1 MLLNDYNREGLG
13 IEVDFSLP
21 AVRVVRSLNQIVELL
36 GKPQNIRVDNV
47 LYAELLADLASG
59 YYLIEVSRHV
69 QSVAQFGCLV
79 NDRLSH
85 SKHRVGFC
93 GSHRP

>member
-47 LYAELLADLASG
+47 LYAELLAGLASG
-59 YYLIEVSRHV
+59 HYRIEVSRHV
-69 QSVAQFGCLV
+69 QSMAQFGCLV

-85 SKHRVGFC
+85 HKHRVGFC

>member
-59 YYLIEVSRHV
+59 
-69 QSVAQFGCLV
+69 
-79 NDRLSH
+79 
-85 SKHRVGFC
+85 
-93 GSHRP
+93 P

>member
-59 YYLIEVSRHV
+59 YYRIEVSQHV
-69 QSVAQFGCLV
+69 QNMALFGFLV

-85 SKHRVGFC
+85 HKHRVRFC

>member
-59 YYLIEVSRHV
+59 PCGIAASRHV
-69 QSVAQFGCLV
+69 YSMA
-79 NDRLSH
+79 
-85 SKHRVGFC
+85 
-93 GSHRP
+93 

>member
-59 YYLIEVSRHV
+59 PCRIAASQHV
-69 QSVAQFGCLV
+69 QSMA
-79 NDRLSH
+79 
-85 SKHRVGFC
+85 
-93 GSHRP
+93 

>member
-59 YYLIEVSRHV
+59 LCRIAASQHV
-69 QSVAQFGCLV
+69 QSMA
-79 NDRLSH
+79 
-85 SKHRVGFC
+85 
-93 GSHRP
+93 

>member
-59 YYLIEVSRHV
+59 PCGIAASQHV
-69 QSVAQFGCLV
+69 QSMA
-79 NDRLSH
+79 
-85 SKHRVGFC
+85 
-93 GSHRP
+93 

>member
-59 YYLIEVSRHV
+59 QYRIQVSRHV
-69 QSVAQFGCLV
+69 QSMA
-79 NDRLSH
+79 
-85 SKHRVGFC
+85 
-93 GSHRP
+93 

>member
-59 YYLIEVSRHV
+59 HCRIKASRHV
-69 QSVAQFGCLV
+69 YSMA
-79 NDRLSH
+79 
-85 SKHRVGFC
+85 
-93 GSHRP
+93 

>member
-1 MLLNDYNREGLG
+1 MLLNDYNREGLS

-59 YYLIEVSRHV
+59 YYRIEVSRHV
-69 QSVAQFGCLV
+69 QSMA
-79 NDRLSH
+79 
-85 SKHRVGFC
+85 
-93 GSHRP
+93 